1 MVVRIGTLQQETM
14 PMSLEPPDTN
24 LRHHLTR
31 IVSTI
36 GPASTSEESIRS
48 LLDAGTNV
56 FRLNCSHGTQDEHQ
70 ASITRI
76 RNLTDNEDRSPAI
89 LLDIPGPKL
98 RVGRVQDDRAQLMED
113 QEFTLRV
120 ADDAPGSSSG
130 VGFESNGWH
139 LSIKPGERVLL
150 GDGDMELEVID
161 VSDTSIQTRVR
172 TSGEIRSRQGLNF
185 PDTDLELAA
194 VTDEDWDHIAFGLEQ
209 GVDAIALSFVQG
221 PEDLIAVRRFMQR
234 KGDSGPLL
242 IAKIETPKAIENIRE
257 ILQRCDGVM
266 VARGDLGISMPIEQI
281 PVMQKRIIQMAR
293 EQHRFVITATQML
306 ESMTHAI
313 RPTRAE
319 ATDVANAVYDGTDA
333 VMLSGETAIGK
344 HPALVVK
351 TMRNI
356 LLATEPSVDLVSL
369 KEVRSTVDDAITLAV
384 KELANQLDT
393 KAVLAPISSGS
404 TALRLSRQRMG
415 VPIIVGTINEFTAR
429 RLVFYQGVFPFC
441 VDPGLGMKETIEVLI
456 DNAKAAEFV
465 GEGERVLLSG
475 GLPVEKAGRTN
486 FIRAM
491 TIGDDI

>member
-14 PMSLEPPDTN
+14 PMSLETSDST

-31 IVSTI
+31 IVATI
-36 GPASTSEESIRS
+36 GPASKSVESIRS
-48 LLDAGTNV
+48 LLEAGTNV
-56 FRLNCSHGTQDEHQ
+56 FRLNCSHGTHEEHTE
-70 ASITRI
+70 SINRI
-76 RNLTDNEDRSPAI
+76 RSLRDAEGRSPAI

-98 RVGRVQDDRAQLMED
+98 RIGPISDDHVQVAED
-113 QEFTLRV
+113 QQFMLSVGDGT
-120 ADDAPGSSSG
+120 PGDVSG
-130 VGFESNGWH
+130 VGFESTGWH
-139 LSIKPGERVLL
+139 MSIKPGERVLL
-150 GDGDMELEVID
+150 GDGDMELEVTE
-161 VSDTSIQTRVR
+161 VSDTSIVTTVK
-172 TSGEIRSRQGLNF
+172 TEGEIRSRQGLNF

-194 VTDEDWDHIAFGLEQ
+194 VTDEDWDHIAFGLEHQ
-209 GVDAIALSFVQG
+209 VDAVALSFVQG

-242 IAKIETPKAIENIRE
+242 IAKIETPKAVENFHD

-266 VARGDLGISMPIEQI
+266 VARGDLGISMPIEQV
-281 PVMQKRIIQMAR
+281 PVIQKRIIQMSR

-306 ESMTHAI
+306 ESMTHAT

-356 LLATEPSVDLVSL
+356 LLATEPSVDLTSL
-369 KEVRSTVDDAITLAV
+369 KQVRSTVDDAVTLAV
-384 KELANQLDT
+384 KELAGQLEI

-415 VPIIVGTINEFTAR
+415 VPIIVGTLNEFTAH

-441 VDPGLGMKETIEVLI
+441 VDTDLGMKETIEVLI
-456 DNAKAAEFV
+456 ENARSAGFAED
-465 GEGERVLLSG
+465 GDRVLISG

-491 TIGDDI
+491 TIGDEI